1 MVRMKHD
8 SVAPSKRRPVNVSL
22 DTGIV
27 AAAREAGVN
36 LSRVTEAA
44 LRVAIKEAHERQ
56 WREENRAAIG
66 RFTEW
71 YDHNGDPLA
80 HLTPL

>member
-1 MVRMKHD
+1 MKHD
-8 SVAPSKRRPVNVSL
+8 GIDPPKRRPVNVSL

-27 AAAREAGVN
+27 TAAREAGVN

-44 LRVAIKEAHERQ
+44 LRVAIKEARERQ

-66 RFTEW
+66 QFTEW
-71 YDHNGDPLA
+71 YDRHGDPLA

>member
-1 MVRMKHD
+1 MKHD
-8 SVAPSKRRPVNVSL
+8 SVAPAKRRPVNVSL

-44 LRVAIKEAHERQ
+44 LRVAIKEARERQ
-56 WREENRAAIG
+56 WREDNQAAIC
-66 RFTEW
+66 RFADW
-71 YDHNGDPLA
+71 YERNGDPLA
-80 HLTPL
+80 HLEPL

>member
-1 MVRMKHD
+1 MKHD
-8 SVAPSKRRPVNVSL
+8 SVAPAKRRPVNVSL

-44 LRVAIKEAHERQ
+44 LRVAIKEARERQ
-56 WREENRAAIG
+56 WREDNQAAIG
-66 RFTEW
+66 RFADW
-71 YDHNGDPLA
+71 YERNGDPLA
-80 HLTPL
+80 HLEPR

>member
-1 MVRMKHD
+1 MKHD
-8 SVAPSKRRPVNVSL
+8 NLTPAKRRPVNVSL

-56 WREENRAAIG
+56 WREDNRAAVG
-66 RFTEW
+66 RFTDW
-71 YDHNGDPLA
+71 YETNGDPLL
-80 HLTPL
+80 HLAPL

>member
-1 MVRMKHD
+1 MRHD
-8 SVAPSKRRPVNVSL
+8 PISPNKRKSVNLSI

-44 LRVAIKEAHERQ
+44 LRVAVKDAREQR
-56 WREENRAAIG
+56 WREENREAIE
-66 RFTEW
+66 RFTNW
-71 YDHNGDPLA
+71 YEDQGDPLA
-80 HLTPL
+80 HLASL

>member
-1 MVRMKHD
+1 MKHD
-8 SVAPSKRRPVNVSL
+8 DIAPAKRRPVNMSL

-44 LRVAIKEAHERQ
+44 LRVAIKQARERQ
-56 WREENRAAIG
+56 WREDNREAIG
-66 RFTEW
+66 HFTDW
-71 YDHNGDPLA
+71 YEKNGDPLA
-80 HLTPL
+80 HLTAL